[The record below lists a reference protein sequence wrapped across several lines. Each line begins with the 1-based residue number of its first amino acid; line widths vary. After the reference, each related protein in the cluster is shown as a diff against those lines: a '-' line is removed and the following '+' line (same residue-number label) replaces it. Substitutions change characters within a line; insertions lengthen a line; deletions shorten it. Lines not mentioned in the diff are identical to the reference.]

1 MDRLPDFRDL
11 ARNRLLALMALLVI
25 CAYPQKG
32 RPDKH
37 GKLTPSCPNC
47 APRISGIAAGPVCP
61 LYAAFPARNADGTVM
76 GVMKDRFIAGKTP
89 GRFGEWVDEYAMWL
103 ADRWSA
109 GRLGVAVPA
118 CPLQDDPPGLLAY
131 LRAARGAVAAPAAPP
146 PPRPPPAA
154 AEAGA
159 KLIYYI

>member
-1 MDRLPDFRDL
+1 
-11 ARNRLLALMALLVI
+11 MALLFI
-25 CAYPQKG
+25 CAYKPGARVKE
-32 RPDKH
+32 
-37 GKLTPSCPNC
+37 SCETC
-47 APRISGIAAGPVCP
+47 APRIRDGLAEPLCP
-61 LYAAFPARNADGTVM
+61 RYAHFLARNEDGTVL
-76 GVMKDRFIAGKTP
+76 GAASEHFIAVKTP
-89 GRFGEWVDEYAMWL
+89 GRFGDWVEDYAMWL

-109 GRLGVAVPA
+109 GRLGVPVPA